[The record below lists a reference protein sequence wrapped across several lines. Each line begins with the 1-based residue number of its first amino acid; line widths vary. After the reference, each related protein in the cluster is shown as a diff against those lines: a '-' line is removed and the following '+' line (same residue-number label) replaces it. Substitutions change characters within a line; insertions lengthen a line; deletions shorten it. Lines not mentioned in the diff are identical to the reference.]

1 MKTLAKTFV
10 VALSLGFLTSVASFA
25 EGKPGSRPSTV
36 AAYKAGIYTSVDGK
50 LNIGLDKEKGGAVD
64 VMLKGADGKIYYSQH
79 LGKNEKIYR
88 SRLDVNELPD
98 GVYVIEITNGV
109 ETTRH
114 QVTLATKQP
123 EAPVRLVAIN

>member
-1 MKTLAKTFV
+1 MKTIIKTFV
-10 VALSLGFLTSVASFA
+10 VALSLGVLTSVASFA

-36 AAYKAGIYTSVDGK
+36 AAYKVGIYTSVDGK

-64 VMLKGADGKIYYSQH
+64 VTLKGEDGKIYYSQR

-109 ETTRH
+109 ETTKH
-114 QVTLATKQP
+114 QVTLATKQS